1 MNRLNEL
8 IAEHGVLVAAH
19 RGSAGANIPCNT
31 IPAFDIAMKC
41 GARILEMDIFKST
54 DGKLFVFH
62 TGKEKNQLAQ
72 NIDLTAMSS
81 AEIEAM
87 RLLNA
92 EWNPT
97 TQPVNAFDDVLEH
110 LKGRD
115 VLLNL
120 DRFAE
125 IIEDVIA
132 CVERHGMREQI
143 LLKTPPKPEALA
155 AIERFAPDYMYMP
168 ICWEEDSC
176 IETIEQMH
184 INLVGAELV
193 FLSEQAPVIQPEALH
208 RLRDKGLVLW
218 GNALLYSDAVPLAAG
233 HSDDVSLLDDPA
245 KGWGWL
251 ADKGFGIIQTDWT
264 LHCCPYLREKG

>member
-1 MNRLNEL
+1 
-8 IAEHGVLVAAH
+8 
-19 RGSAGANIPCNT
+19 
-31 IPAFDIAMKC
+31 MKKQ
-41 GARILEMDIFKST
+41 I
-54 DGKLFVFH
+54 KLLFH
-62 TGKEKNQLAQ
+62 TPRFMIGFVILAL
-72 NIDLTAMSS
+72 ILGV
-81 AEIEAM
+81 IFIY
-87 RLLNA
+87 
-92 EWNPT
+92 PI
-97 TQPVNAFDDVLEH
+97 FDDGDPLRMISLSFRKPGTVAMDGRVIVLGSDNF
-110 LKGRD
+110 GRD

-120 DRFAE
+120 DRFAG

-143 LLKTPPKPEALA
+143 LLKTPPKPETLA
-155 AIERFAPDYMYMP
+155 AIERYAPDYMYMP

-176 IETIEQMH
+176 IATIERMH

-193 FLSEQAPVIQPEALH
+193 FLSEQAPVIQPEALQ

-251 ADKGFGIIQTDWT
+251 AEKGFGIIQTDWT
-264 LHCCPYLREKG
+264 LHCCQYLREKGYSR